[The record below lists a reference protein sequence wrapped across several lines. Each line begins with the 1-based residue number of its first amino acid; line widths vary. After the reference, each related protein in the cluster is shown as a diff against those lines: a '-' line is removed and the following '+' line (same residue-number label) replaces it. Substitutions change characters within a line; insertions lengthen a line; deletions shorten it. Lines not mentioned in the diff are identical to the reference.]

1 MHTRYA
7 DESPWQKYLDSK
19 YSGGTKMVRNPN
31 RESPTKLVQFNTAMK
46 DDDFQDHIQI
56 EFENWKKKQKPSN
69 DYYSAKPDKSKL
81 DTRAYDTSDHEDSLK
96 SIHQFTNGGRKSVS
110 IDTVEKHL
118 GADGKDILRDMADH
132 GYIDIDEDKVS
143 LTDDGDQFLRSKNK
157 KSNML
162 HVASDS
168 DIKSLTKTIDGFIQ
182 EIEDSIQILTHRDDD
197 PSDADQNSDVDYVVK
212 SLPNIIRQLS
222 SLTKRLR

>member
-1 MHTRYA
+1 MITT
-7 DESPWQKYLDSK
+7 L
-19 YSGGTKMVRNPN
+19 PN
-31 RESPTKLVQFNTAMK
+31 
-46 DDDFQDHIQI
+46 QI
-56 EFENWKKKQKPSN
+56 N
-69 DYYSAKPDKSKL
+69 
-81 DTRAYDTSDHEDSLK
+81 TRAYDTSDHEDSLK